1 MDNIDIQ
8 ANLELVAT
16 IVLVAAFVATFFK
29 KTKSMP
35 ETPVETVPQNV
46 ETPVVPA
53 VVVEVA
59 QAQGSEVAETS
70 AISTPTTK
78 TNSRK
83 PAAKK
88 APVAKK
94 APAKKKPVVK

>member
-1 MDNIDIQ
+1 
-8 ANLELVAT
+8 VAT

-35 ETPVETVPQNV
+35 ETPAETVPQNV

-53 VVVEVA
+53 VVVEVDQTQVVA
-59 QAQGSEVAETS
+59 AAETS
-70 AISTPTTK
+70 AITAKKPAKK
-78 TNSRK
+78 T
-83 PAAKK
+83 AAKK
-88 APVAKK
+88 PAVKK